1 MLIDH
6 FRQFFTSL
14 LLAAAPLL
22 LAAGIPRL
30 DESQRVRLE
39 TADQGSQTVDEA
51 AFYALLENAPFWATS
66 RPLSP
71 PVCSVGGSVR

>member
-51 AFYALLENAPFWATS
+51 AFYALL
-66 RPLSP
+66 
-71 PVCSVGGSVR
+71 